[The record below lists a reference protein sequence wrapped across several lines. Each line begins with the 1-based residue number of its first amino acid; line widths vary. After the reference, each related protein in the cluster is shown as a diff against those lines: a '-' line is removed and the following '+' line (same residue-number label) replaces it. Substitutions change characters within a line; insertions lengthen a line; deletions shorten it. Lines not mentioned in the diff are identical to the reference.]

1 MLIEDTSTFRI
12 NHPGYIS
19 LLLKS
24 GPSDEEKN
32 NSVSH
37 EDKGGRY
44 GSGTLSR
51 NTGGNRA
58 KGEGGRIR
66 DTGRRWG
73 GGRSYRGDERRLEGK
88 ERKR

>member
-12 NHPGYIS
+12 NHPAYIS

-37 EDKGGRY
+37 EDREEDMAQERCPE
-44 GSGTLSR
+44 TWV
-51 NTGGNRA
+51 
-58 KGEGGRIR
+58 EI
-66 DTGRRWG
+66 
-73 GGRSYRGDERRLEGK
+73 ERREG
-88 ERKR
+88 RG